1 MLMSCPTLGRLLS
14 LPCSLVKFSIF
25 VTVKLTLLSAVV
37 PSKVTPSPLTN
48 SALLPSKVTPSPLTN
63 SGATGILSKIQ
74 NLKLVTNFFKVNHLF
89 SSITD
94 FNRSLLGFSW
104 VGAGV
109 GVGADGVGADG
120 VDVLQNSEF
129 KIGYKFFKSKS
140 PVFFHY

>member
-109 GVGADGVGADG
+109 GADG

-140 PVFFHY
+140 PVFFHYWF